1 MTTRGPNFHELVGE
15 ELEPEEEARL
25 RRVHDLL
32 LQAGPPAEVPPAL
45 ATPALEAPKGRLL
58 PQRRRGAALLLAAA
72 LAAAAFGAGYFFGDR
87 NESVNAFDSVQTVR
101 LHGTRLAPRALATVQ
116 VGKRDGSGNLP
127 MLVTAQ
133 GLNRL
138 PNASDYYTLAL
149 TKKGVPVVTCGTFR
163 IGSESATT
171 VRMAVAYDV
180 NRFDGWVITEYK
192 HGRKAEPV
200 MLSS

>member
-1 MTTRGPNFHELVGE
+1 MTSRGPDFRDLVGE
-15 ELEPEEEARL
+15 DLGAEEEARL

-32 LQAGPPAEVPPAL
+32 LQAGPPPEVPPAL
-45 ATPALEAPKGRLL
+45 ATPAIESPKGRLL

-72 LAAAAFGAGYFFGDR
+72 LAAAAFGVGYLVGDR
-87 NESVNAFDSVQTVR
+87 NEGVNAFNAAQVVR
-101 LHGTRLAPRALATVQ
+101 LHGTSRAPHALATVQ
-116 VGKRDGSGNLP
+116 VGKPDKGGNLP

-133 GLNRL
+133 GLERL
-138 PNASDYYTLAL
+138 GASDYYTLSL
-149 TKKGVPVVTCGTFR
+149 TKNGRPVVSCGTFR
-163 IGSESATT
+163 IGPGGVTT

-200 MLSS
+200 MLTS

>member
-1 MTTRGPNFHELVGE
+1 
-15 ELEPEEEARL
+15 
-25 RRVHDLL
+25 L

-45 ATPALEAPKGRLL
+45 ATPALEAPRGRLL

-87 NESVNAFDSVQTVR
+87 NDGVNAFDSVQTVR

-149 TKKGVPVVTCGTFR
+149 TNKGRPVVTCGTFR
-163 IGSESATT
+163 IGSEGATT